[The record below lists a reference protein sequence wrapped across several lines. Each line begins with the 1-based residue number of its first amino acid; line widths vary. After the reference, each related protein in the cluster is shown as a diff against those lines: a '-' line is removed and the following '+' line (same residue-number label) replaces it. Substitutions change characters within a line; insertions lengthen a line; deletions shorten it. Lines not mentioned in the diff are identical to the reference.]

1 MVRAAAAITVLA
13 IAVTVVIV
21 ARSSPDIKTLAVSV
35 AVPDMPGGDQTIALD
50 AMLYLPSQT
59 PAPAVILA
67 HGFGSDRE
75 SLDDAAR
82 LYATRGYVVLTYS
95 ARGFGASEGEIGLND
110 PNREVADVSR
120 LVEVLAGRDE
130 VTQENPE
137 DPVVGIAGG
146 SYGGGLALMAATA
159 EPRLDAV
166 VAAAAWNSLSGSLS
180 PNGAGGVPGVLKE
193 QWASVL
199 FTSGA
204 SSSGEEPQ
212 DDVPCGRFDPQI
224 CQAYART
231 AVTGQLDEA
240 SANLLDR
247 GSPQGLLDQVTAPT
261 MVIAGQDD
269 TLFGLDASL
278 RNAAGIANAPVALR
292 WVAGAHGEASRID
305 RDVALEWF
313 DVHLRGD
320 QTTLPRFSWV
330 DPASGTTQEQT
341 SLPVSGQ
348 TDRAFV
354 LSADGRLI
362 SAEAATDS
370 FDRTV
375 VLRRP
380 PGGLPASLTTLPGLG
395 DVGAFLPTVEM
406 QGLGASFSS
415 PALDND
421 LTMLGRPGL
430 TLPVDVADDQATL
443 FIKLYDV
450 SPGGRATLLQSAVNA
465 TRPPAGASELTL
477 VLEPLA
483 YRIVAGNRLR
493 VTLDTTDQAYALGRN
508 PSLVKVHVGSQAQ
521 LILPT
526 VPTITGSPVP
536 AAARVGLPVLGIVV
550 LALLALLFIR
560 RHEAGMTAEAP
571 THPARTGSDGERQPA
586 TPLALPSGRR
596 VARTKMPR
604 PEDTSAVDQVTT
616 TDPIV
621 VRGLVKRYDD
631 GKVAVDGLDLTVGQG
646 QVFGLLGPNGAGKTT
661 TMRMLLGLI
670 LPTEGEIRLLGQE
683 MRPGHPVL
691 QHVGVLVEGPGFA
704 PYLTGRQNLL
714 NYWRSGTQTL
724 DQADLERSLSIADL
738 GTAIDNPTRTYSHG
752 MRQRLAIAQA
762 LLGRPDLLILDEPT
776 DGLDPEQI
784 RAMRGLLGDLGKQGQ
799 TVLVSSHLL
808 SEVEQ
813 MCTHAA
819 VLNAG
824 KVVAAGPV
832 AELVGGS
839 HTLVVQTDDVRRA
852 RDVATAIV
860 GRTAVRPQGDG
871 LIIQLDGVD
880 PADVVTALVN
890 AGVGVSSAAPRGRLE
905 DVFLELTGTPD

>member
-1 MVRAAAAITVLA
+1 
-13 IAVTVVIV
+13 
-21 ARSSPDIKTLAVSV
+21 
-35 AVPDMPGGDQTIALD
+35 
-50 AMLYLPSQT
+50 
-59 PAPAVILA
+59 
-67 HGFGSDRE
+67 
-75 SLDDAAR
+75 
-82 LYATRGYVVLTYS
+82 
-95 ARGFGASEGEIGLND
+95 
-110 PNREVADVSR
+110 
-120 LVEVLAGRDE
+120 
-130 VTQENPE
+130 
-137 DPVVGIAGG
+137 
-146 SYGGGLALMAATA
+146 
-159 EPRLDAV
+159 
-166 VAAAAWNSLSGSLS
+166 
-180 PNGAGGVPGVLKE
+180 
-193 QWASVL
+193 
-199 FTSGA
+199 
-204 SSSGEEPQ
+204 
-212 DDVPCGRFDPQI
+212 
-224 CQAYART
+224 
-231 AVTGQLDEA
+231 
-240 SANLLDR
+240 
-247 GSPQGLLDQVTAPT
+247 
-261 MVIAGQDD
+261 
-269 TLFGLDASL
+269 
-278 RNAAGIANAPVALR
+278 
-292 WVAGAHGEASRID
+292 
-305 RDVALEWF
+305 
-313 DVHLRGD
+313 
-320 QTTLPRFSWV
+320 
-330 DPASGTTQEQT
+330 
-341 SLPVSGQ
+341 
-348 TDRAFV
+348 
-354 LSADGRLI
+354 
-362 SAEAATDS
+362 
-370 FDRTV
+370 
-375 VLRRP
+375 
-380 PGGLPASLTTLPGLG
+380 
-395 DVGAFLPTVEM
+395 M

-571 THPARTGSDGERQPA
+571 THPART
-586 TPLALPSGRR
+586 
-596 VARTKMPR
+596 
-604 PEDTSAVDQVTT
+604 DQVTT

-691 QHVGVLVEGPGFA
+691 QRVGVLVEGPGFA